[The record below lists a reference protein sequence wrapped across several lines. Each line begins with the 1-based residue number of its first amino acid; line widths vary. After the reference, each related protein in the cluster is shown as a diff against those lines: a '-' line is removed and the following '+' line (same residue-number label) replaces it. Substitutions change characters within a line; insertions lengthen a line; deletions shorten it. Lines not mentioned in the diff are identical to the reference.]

1 LNLFAVAF
9 TAGAVA
15 VTWLEALA
23 FVLSIVMVVC
33 NMRVNPLA
41 WPLAM
46 ASSALYFALFWRS
59 RLYGDAL
66 LQVLFVAVAVWGW
79 RQWLRGTAPDGGAL
93 KVTWLSGRGRLA
105 LVAAVAVA
113 WPVTGLVLRHATDS
127 DVPWW
132 DAFPTAASVVNQ
144 WLVGRKHVES
154 WAVWIVV
161 NAVAAALFAH
171 KALWLTM
178 VLYLLFIALSVA
190 GWRAWARLAAQ
201 GRADAR
207 TGTAAGGPAT
217 APAGR

>member
-1 LNLFAVAF
+1 MNLFAVAF
-9 TAGAVA
+9 TAGAVT

-79 RQWLRGTAPDGGAL
+79 RQWVRGTAPDGSRL
-93 KVTWLSGRGRLA
+93 RVTWLGARGRWAVL
-105 LVAAVAVA
+105 AAVALA
-113 WPVTGLVLRHATDS
+113 WPATALLLRHGTDT

-154 WAVWIVV
+154 WAVWIAV
-161 NAVAAALFAH
+161 NAVAVTLFAY
-171 KALWLTM
+171 KGLWLT
-178 VLYLLFIALSVA
+178 VLLYTLFIAMSFV
-190 GWRAWARLAAQ
+190 GWRAWAKLAAQ
-201 GRADAR
+201 PRPG
-207 TGTAAGGPAT
+207 
-217 APAGR
+217 